1 MVDILVK
8 LQAASEEYLV
18 FPTDWFWGQIE
29 TMTLTQAVMLVC
41 FGVVYLVNGWRI
53 FSVLT
58 VVTSGLLG
66 VMLGFKLGDM
76 MHIDF
81 WPPIVGFFV
90 MALLAIPFI
99 RLAIGLFGGVCIAVI
114 AGSVWHAL
122 HMPDGYLWI
131 IMTVALICGLILS
144 LKLFRLSVT
153 IFTSYFGAVMMG
165 LGMLYLAMYFMEL
178 RSIDYKPFAEYV
190 QQQWFLP
197 VYFIAIAA
205 CGFLVQFSFGAKLLR
220 KKKDDDE

>member
-1 MVDILVK
+1 MVDMLVK

-18 FPTDWFWGQIE
+18 FPTDWFWSQIE
-29 TMTLTQAVMLVC
+29 TMTLTQAIMLVC

-66 VMLGFKLGDM
+66 VLLGVKVGAM

-99 RLAIGLFGGVCIAVI
+99 HLAIGIFGGVCISVI
-114 AGSVWHAL
+114 AGSVWHAMHL
-122 HMPDGYLWI
+122 PDGYLWI
-131 IMTVALICGLILS
+131 IMAVALVVGLIVS

-165 LGMLYLAMYFMEL
+165 LGMLYLALYIMQA
-178 RSIDYKPFAEYV
+178 RAIDSDPFAAYI

-197 VYFIAIAA
+197 VYFLAIAA
-205 CGFLVQFSFGAKLLR
+205 CGFLVQFSFVGKLFKR
-220 KKKDDDE
+220 KKDDDD